1 MRILT
6 MAVRIWRQVLRDRRT
21 LALFFLAPV
30 LLLTVLDITLTSPVA
45 TPRIAVHNL
54 PAGFQTILKR
64 NATLTDSGPID
75 GSLVG
80 QNKGRITLTIESVS
94 PSVIQR
100 LRQSVLE
107 AETVYNEETM
117 ARNLMALRGRAS
129 RIAIPA
135 PGLAQLKPA
144 LLKPPV
150 VSYRYPG
157 SAYSN
162 FNQTAPALMALFIF
176 FFVFLV
182 SGIAF
187 LRERVQG
194 TLERLKVSPIWAW
207 EIMTGYLAGFGLI
220 AVLQTLFLQWYA
232 SQALAIPSA
241 GAIYLVVLLDVL
253 LAFIALSTG
262 MVLSLFARTEFQ
274 VMQFIPLVIIP
285 QIVFSGLFPLR
296 TAPAWVQDVSSVLPV
311 TYAVRGLRAVM
322 LKNDSFS
329 GIAPQIGMLA
339 LFFVVLAALNI
350 VLLRKS
356 RPRAANRP
364 AQAS

>member
-117 ARNLMALRGRAS
+117 AQNLMALRGRTS
-129 RIAIPA
+129 RTSIPA
-135 PGLAQLKPA
+135 PGLAELKPTLLKPA
-144 LLKPPV
+144 V

-194 TLERLKVSPIWAW
+194 TLERLKVSPIRAW
-207 EIMTGYLAGFGLI
+207 EIMIGYLAGFGVI
-220 AVLQTLFLQWYA
+220 AVLQTLLLQWFA
-232 SQALAIPSA
+232 SRMLGIPSA
-241 GAIYLVVLLDVL
+241 GSIYLVVLLDVL

-262 MVLSLFARTEFQ
+262 MLLSLFARTEFQ

-285 QIVFSGLFPLR
+285 QIVFSGLFPIR
-296 TAPAWVQDVSSVLPV
+296 TAPAWVQDVSAVLPV
-311 TYAVRGLRAVM
+311 TYAVRGLRSVM
-322 LKNDSFS
+322 LEDASFS
-329 GIAPQIGMLA
+329 GVAHQIEVL
-339 LFFVVLAALNI
+339 LFFFVILAVLNT

-356 RPRAANRP
+356 RPRKM
-364 AQAS
+364 SL